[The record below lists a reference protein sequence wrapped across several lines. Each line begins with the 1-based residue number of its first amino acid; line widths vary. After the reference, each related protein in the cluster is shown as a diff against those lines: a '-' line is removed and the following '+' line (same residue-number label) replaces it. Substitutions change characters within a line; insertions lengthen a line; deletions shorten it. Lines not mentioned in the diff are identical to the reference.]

1 MLKYFSNEFD
11 WLVVKRDA
19 QKIIDNAI
27 KTYDFIDGKYSR
39 IFANNLKNFIGCKNV
54 VLTKSGTQALEL
66 SLKAYGIG
74 NGDKVITTPYTFIAT
89 ISAIKSVG
97 AIPVFVDI
105 KHDTWNIDENK
116 IEEKITN
123 DVKAIIAVDI
133 FGNPC
138 NYNALKQIAKKRN
151 LKLIADSCQSLTA
164 EYDGR
169 KIGNVCDVSCF
180 SFYPTKPFGGFGEG
194 GAIAINDEETYNT
207 LKKLVDHGTDGNDNC
222 VIDGTN
228 GSFDMLH
235 AVYINE
241 KMKYINSVLEKRN
254 IIANLY
260 KQMKGITFQAQEE
273 NAVSAWCRIQ
283 AYTKNKNV
291 VELIKSIFE
300 TNDLYC
306 RDICDNEM
314 YNTFRNENIVSADIA
329 HNSISLPIYT
339 HMNLKDLSKSI
350 DEFNEKFENCK

>member
-27 KTYDFIDGKYSR
+27 KTSDFIDGKYSR
-39 IFANNLKNFIGCKNV
+39 IFANNLKIFIGCKNV

-138 NYNALKQIAKKRN
+138 NYNELQSIAKKHN

-164 EYDGR
+164 EYDGK

-194 GAIAINDEETYNT
+194 GAIAINDDELYNT
-207 LKKLVDHGTDGNDNC
+207 L
-222 VIDGTN
+222 
-228 GSFDMLH
+228 
-235 AVYINE
+235 YINE

-329 HNSISLPIYT
+329 HNSISLPMYT
-339 HMNLKDLSKSI
+339 HMNLKELSKSI